1 MKPQGMD
8 RWILSAEED
17 PKSGHVVVNGS
28 IMIVERLHKQ
38 AESNPITMVAREI
51 RVNTTTDPQG
61 VVSTTSRF
69 AEFRAQVET
78 QISQAVEAKLQV
90 ANARIEQLTSAL
102 QGVQAKAEQSHSSLA
117 SDMNQVRE
125 EQAFAQKKLADVEA
139 SVAGS
144 GQQIIEHMQTMFSK
158 MQANM
163 EQTVQTLINDPDK
176 RQRTESSRADPF
188 APKV

>member
-1 MKPQGMD
+1 
-8 RWILSAEED
+8 
-17 PKSGHVVVNGS
+17 
-28 IMIVERLHKQ
+28 
-38 AESNPITMVAREI
+38 MVAREI

-90 ANARIEQLTSAL
+90 ANARIEQLASAL
-102 QGVQAKAEQSHSSLA
+102 QDVQAKAEQSHSSLA
-117 SDMNQVRE
+117 SDINQVRE

-163 EQTVQTLINDPDK
+163 EQAVPDK

>member
-1 MKPQGMD
+1 
-8 RWILSAEED
+8 
-17 PKSGHVVVNGS
+17 
-28 IMIVERLHKQ
+28 MIVERLHKQ
-38 AESNPITMVAREI
+38 TESNPITMVAREI

-61 VVSTTSRF
+61 VVSTTPRF